1 LFKQVGLSLGA
12 LIELKHR
19 DFKKIEN
26 IEDPEDG
33 AITELFT
40 ISKIRWISVNKSMI
54 EKYSDRAVGY
64 GFAFIIIILLL
75 TAIFSYRY
83 NSEVEMEYFS
93 NYVAIDD
100 MLKN

>member
-1 LFKQVGLSLGA
+1 MIGLG
-12 LIELKHR
+12 
-19 DFKKIEN
+19 
-26 IEDPEDG
+26 
-33 AITELFT
+33 
-40 ISKIRWISVNKSMI
+40 WIMMYNSMI